1 MPLSFLINGN
11 KCLSEEYVHNDN
23 SVQSSKYAVYM
34 VFWKSSCTHTVSELL
49 PVPIPFVVKLYFIAQ
64 TYLHCLGCQE
74 KNECSCSY
82 FMSQMVLIH
91 QCVPGTAERK
101 SLPYLVIC
109 SSTVSWLVRALLLGV
124 GEESVPFLA
133 GPELIL

>member
-1 MPLSFLINGN
+1 MPLSFLISENL
-11 KCLSEEYVHNDN
+11 CLSEEYVHNDN

-34 VFWKSSCTHTVSELL
+34 VFLKSGCTHTISELL
-49 PVPIPFVVKLYFIAQ
+49 PVPISFVFKLYFMAQ
-64 TYLHCLGCQE
+64 TYLRCLGCQE
-74 KNECSCSY
+74 KSECGCSY

-101 SLPYLVIC
+101 SLPYLVMC
-109 SSTVSWLVRALLLGV
+109 SSTVSWLVRALLLEV